1 MAEVEEF
8 IKKGGIVEYGFKT
21 RVKNV
26 DGQNWFN
33 RTSYTTREEAQAALD
48 EIQSGS
54 LTNVYVPNLNRKFEV
69 LIDEYMDHIK
79 YNIRASTLESY
90 TAYVDNMIRP
100 FLGHKKIKEINF
112 RTLDAYFKEISFNYE
127 GAQRVKNFRK
137 LNNVAKGIK
146 HGTARY
152 LRTIL
157 NGICERATTM
167 GEFKENPMRKI
178 RVSNNLT
185 VKEIVF
191 FTKEEQNKILDALK
205 NHRNKSKIPYIA
217 AMLGFYAGLRFGE
230 LAGLPWKNVNFEEN
244 TIDVQQQFNSAVN
257 RITHE
262 LKTEASR
269 GKVPMIK
276 ELREAL
282 WAFKQN
288 AIERKM
294 AEGKTFSEDDLVLE
308 NGRERAVKN
317 SILTRSIKNECKK
330 IGIDKF
336 YPHAMRHTF
345 AMNCVR
351 AKLPITETQLLMRHG
366 KWEETI
372 RYYLHLEK
380 ELPTESLA
388 MLEAY
393 MAR

>member
-1 MAEVEEF
+1 
-8 IKKGGIVEYGFKT
+8 
-21 RVKNV
+21 
-26 DGQNWFN
+26 
-33 RTSYTTREEAQAALD
+33 
-48 EIQSGS
+48 
-54 LTNVYVPNLNRKFEV
+54 
-69 LIDEYMDHIK
+69 
-79 YNIRASTLESY
+79 
-90 TAYVDNMIRP
+90 MIRP

-178 RVSNNLT
+178 RVSNNLAM
-185 VKEIVF
+185 KEIVF
-191 FTKEEQNKILDALK
+191 FTKEEQNQILDALK
-205 NHRNKSKIPYIA
+205 NHRNKSKIPYIG

-244 TIDVQQQFNSAVN
+244 TIDIQQQYNSALKK
-257 RITHE
+257 ITKE

-269 GKVPMIK
+269 GTIPMVS

-282 WAFKQN
+282 WQFKQK
-288 AIERKM
+288 AIERKT
-294 AEGKTFSEDDLVLE
+294 AEGKVFSEEDLVLE
-308 NGRERAVKN
+308 TGLGKAVLN
-317 SILTRSIKNECKK
+317 PILTRSIKNECKK

-351 AKLPITETQLLMRHG
+351 AKLPITVTQKLMRHAH
-366 KWEETI
+366 WEQ
-372 RYYLHLEK
+372 
-380 ELPTESLA
+380 SLA
-388 MLEAY
+388 FYCHVEDEVPEDIFASFDAY
-393 MAR
+393 MKR